1 MSEVNSMDITI
12 DKHQLVEHHGG
23 LSISIPGFK
32 GNPAEVEPSQVY
44 IEYYEGKL
52 LVHIW
57 RGEQDPETLEIP
69 PEDEK

>member
-1 MSEVNSMDITI
+1 MDITI
-12 DKHQLVEHHGG
+12 NKHQLAEHQGG
-23 LSISIPGFK
+23 LSINIPGFK
-32 GNPAEVEPSQVY
+32 GNPAETEPSQIY

-57 RGEQDPETLEIP
+57 RGEPDPMTIEIP

>member
-1 MSEVNSMDITI
+1 MDLNIR
-12 DKHQLVEHHGG
+12 KEQLAEYQGG

-32 GNPAEVEPSQVY
+32 GNPAEVEPSQIY

-69 PEDEK
+69 PEDK